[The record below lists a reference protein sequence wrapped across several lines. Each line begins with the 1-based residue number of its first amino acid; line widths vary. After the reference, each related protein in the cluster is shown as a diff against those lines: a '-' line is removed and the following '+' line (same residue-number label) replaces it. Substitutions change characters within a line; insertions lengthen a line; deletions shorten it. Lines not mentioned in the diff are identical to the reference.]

1 MAMTANFQRN
11 ADGSLKTVN
20 GKQVPPHLVLLRIPP
35 AWTEVMV
42 DPSPTATS
50 LAKGLDAAGR
60 IQRVYVGSFL
70 EGNKKDKFK
79 RIRQLLLEW
88 DDIRTQIEKDVIRNQ
103 GSSEWSEQEDA
114 ALIALLIYETA
125 IRPGSEKDTR
135 AKAKAF
141 GATTLLASH
150 VSRREDCVRLV
161 FIGKK
166 GVKQD
171 VLVTNGLLVKSLLQY
186 GNTSTRIFN
195 VRPSVLSKYFASL
208 GSGQYTPRDFRT
220 ARGTKL
226 AIDLVS
232 QSGVPVDK
240 KERKLFLKKVIEKV
254 AKKLG
259 NTAQV
264 AKSAYVDPEVVEEI
278 LK

>member
-1 MAMTANFQRN
+1 MAMTSNFQRN
-11 ADGSLKTVN
+11 KDGSLKTVN

-42 DPSPTATS
+42 DTNPTATS

-70 EGNKKDKFK
+70 ESNKMDKFK

-88 DDIRTQIEKDVIRNQ
+88 DDIRTQIESDLNGGFKDR
-103 GSSEWSEQEDA
+103 EMADA
-114 ALIALLIYETA
+114 ANVVYLIYETA
-125 IRPGSEKDTR
+125 IRPGSEKDTKAAIR
-135 AKAKAF
+135 AY
-141 GATTLLASH
+141 GATTLLSEH
-150 VSRREDCVRLV
+150 LV
-161 FIGKK
+161 CGSDGVCLRFIGKK
-166 GVKQD
+166 GVQQHI
-171 VLVTNGLLVKSLLQY
+171 LVTNSWLCGQL
-186 GNTSTRIFN
+186 TSRHRTGGKLFN
-195 VRPSVLSKYFASL
+195 VRPSVLSKYMATI
-208 GSGQYTPRDFRT
+208 GSGIYTVKDLRT
-220 ARGTKL
+220 ARATKL

-232 QSGVPVDK
+232 QSSLPVDK
-240 KERKLFLKKVIEKV
+240 KERKLFLKQVMEKV

-264 AKSAYVDPEVVEEI
+264 AKTAYVDPDVVEEI